1 MDLYSIKETRYT
13 LTSFLNIIFKVTI
26 ALYTLPKPLFR
37 DENNYRIY
45 IKDVLERRLEQ
56 IKRFDNDFHDKI
68 TYMINLLKKDDLNT
82 SLEHLQG
89 IREVSF
95 SIIWEMELIEQ
106 KLSDS
111 TIDYWNENE
120 SNIRNNKF
128 KELIRDLTRNEGLL
142 ISTIDLRDQLI
153 FLQYLTGCTI
163 DHLSPKSRFVR
174 KDTYYLLKTIGE
186 FRNYRQHILQEAV
199 EFHFVVNTIL
209 MCIELHS
216 CLSRDF
222 LCF

>member
-1 MDLYSIKETRYT
+1 MDLYSIGNKIT
-13 LTSFLNIIFKVTI
+13 LTKLFEYYLQSNNSNI
-26 ALYTLPKPLFR
+26 YTSEALFR
-37 DENNYRIY
+37 DEDNYRIY

-142 ISTIDLRDQLI
+142 ISK
-153 FLQYLTGCTI
+153 LT
-163 DHLSPKSRFVR
+163 
-174 KDTYYLLKTIGE
+174 
-186 FRNYRQHILQEAV
+186 
-199 EFHFVVNTIL
+199 
-209 MCIELHS
+209 
-216 CLSRDF
+216 
-222 LCF
+222 